1 MRPYPEEVLKAIQT
15 GVMAHFLPELQSN
28 YAKAQFGFAML
39 LFTIAQRDYDTAVP
53 DLIDH
58 NKTVRALLAET
69 RDALANVTDA
79 NPAITMARALLDDV
93 PEPAD
98 SLTLS
103 ELRKESEAL
112 RAGIAALAPIIEPAA
127 DEPSLAPLRAP
138 REKIYVYLKADARKR
153 IVPIL
158 TT

>member
-53 DLIDH
+53 DLIEH

-69 RDALANVTDA
+69 RDALANVSDGGTSIA
-79 NPAITMARALLDDV
+79 MARELLADV
-93 PEPAD
+93 PAPAE

-127 DEPSLAPLRAP
+127 DEPALAPLRDA
-138 REKIYVYLKADARKR
+138 RTNIFAYLKADARKR
-153 IVPIL
+153 TVPIL

>member
-28 YAKAQFGFAML
+28 YARAQFGFAML

-53 DLIDH
+53 DLIEH
-58 NKTVRALLAET
+58 NKTARALLAET
-69 RDALANVTDA
+69 RDALASVTGDRA
-79 NPAITMARALLDDV
+79 GIAMARDLLAGV
-93 PEPAD
+93 PARAE

-103 ELRKESEAL
+103 ELRREREAL

-127 DEPSLAPLRAP
+127 DEPALAPLREA
-138 REKIYVYLKADARKR
+138 RAHIYDYLKSDARKR